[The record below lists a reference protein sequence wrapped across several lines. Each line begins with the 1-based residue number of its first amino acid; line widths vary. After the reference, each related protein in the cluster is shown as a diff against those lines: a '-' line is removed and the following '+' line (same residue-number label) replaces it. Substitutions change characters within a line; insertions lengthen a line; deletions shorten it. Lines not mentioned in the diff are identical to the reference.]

1 LILMSREMK
10 GMEGKPVGSA
20 VYHGT
25 TTVGMVCTD
34 GVVLA
39 TDTRVTAGG
48 FIAHKRGKKLIKIDQ
63 NLAMT
68 ISGGVADA
76 QNVVDVLKYYSNMYR
91 LDKGRPMPV
100 KSAAQIV
107 SNLLFSSRYYPYI
120 ADVIIGGMD
129 VGGGSI
135 YNVDIFG
142 SINAEKVMAT
152 GSGSPVAY
160 GVLESE
166 FREGMTVAKAY
177 PIAARAVIAAMRR
190 NVATGDHFDV
200 AVIDKDGFREIS
212 EQDKER
218 LLSQFAGRG

>member
-1 LILMSREMK
+1 MSREMK